1 MLTRKKHGKNTLSV
15 GRIKRKQKRKPRR
28 LLESAAVDWERWDAE
43 AKRQGLN
50 FSEFA
55 RRALNNYTFLLGMQR
70 EGLAASTRVGK

>member
-1 MLTRKKHGKNTLSV
+1 MLTRKKYAKKTLSV

-43 AKRQGLN
+43 AQRQGLN
-50 FSEFA
+50 FSEYA

-70 EGLAASTRVGK
+70 EGLVATIREGK